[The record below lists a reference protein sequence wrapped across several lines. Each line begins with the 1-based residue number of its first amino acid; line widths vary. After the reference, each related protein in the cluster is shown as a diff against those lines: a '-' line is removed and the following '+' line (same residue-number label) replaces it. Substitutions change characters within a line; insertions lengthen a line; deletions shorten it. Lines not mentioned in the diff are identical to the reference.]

1 MKIKEI
7 DRTVNTAWSPGDH
20 HPILLAAGTA
30 AQQLDASFNTS
41 ASLDIL
47 SLNLTDPSLDLDAK
61 FSVPSQH
68 RYHKVAWGGESP
80 GVIVGGCDN
89 GVIQMYNVSKLM
101 KREDGL
107 IANPEKH
114 SGAVKALDFNPFQK
128 NLLATGASNS
138 EIFIWDMNNTS
149 MPMSPGVKSQPLED
163 IAWLAWNRQVQH
175 ILASTFPTRNVVWDL
190 RKNEP
195 IIKLT
200 DTTTRVRWKV
210 VAWHPEVA
218 TQLCLASEEDS
229 NPVIQL
235 WDLRFATSPLKT
247 FKGHTRGVLSLAW
260 CNQDPDL
267 LISSGKD
274 NKILCWNPNSN
285 NAEGEIVCEIPNSQ
299 QWIFEVSWC
308 PRNPSLIASSSCDGH
323 TSIYSITGSPATQ
336 VQTNTK
342 IADSFPGMGDGIP
355 DHHIQSQQ
363 PVVDLKKA
371 PKWLRKPVGASFGF
385 GGKLVTFGSDGVKL
399 LQVEGDET
407 LLCQARALLERLER
421 SNFAEICQG
430 KDDPIW
436 SYLEAS
442 FSPQPRTA
450 IRTLLGYNKESANI
464 SSCRTPTVL
473 QNHNVEQ
480 VTDQFSNLGQESFD
494 AKNDNVNLSNN
505 ELLNGGDS
513 VFDKISAQS
522 SPIRSAPFTIS
533 VGNDVDGQICKALLA
548 GSITD
553 AINICLNEGKTAD
566 ALILARTAGP
576 DVLADTQKKFLQ
588 KREGY
593 LSYILNA
600 LVTEDWVPIVKQCD
614 ITSWKEA
621 LSALLIYCTDAAL
634 PDLCFQLGKRLEE
647 AGNEYS
653 LCAEIC
659 YIASG
664 NIGPLINKRLN
675 GTAVSVTNIQEM
687 VELVLVAQGVYS
699 SRGQVFPIDGDV
711 AKVISLYCELLASE
725 GALETALQYLKD
737 SSGEAVNDLRER
749 LYYALSLKSHPSAT
763 YQQPQQYVPQAAI
776 TQNNNRRA
784 STPYQNQN
792 IVSSQPIP
800 ANSFAKPPLPVNTAL
815 PQAPIGLPPAPQLPP
830 THHIPP
836 VSSTPLPPS
845 AQPFPPKSQAPPPP
859 QMPFARSTP
868 SPQIQGP
875 ATTTK
880 KYVVDPSVTSGSF
893 GNYGRSSSTLPYP
906 QNQFQSNPGFQP
918 FQPPGSSSAQPS
930 YQNPPSN
937 TFQPPVSTPTYQPFN
952 QPQYPT
958 ASSAYQP
965 PSSAYQQSVPSY
977 QQASILQPNQQILKP
992 QAPPPPTAQILSA
1005 QNAAPS
1011 GWNDPPALTAKS
1023 QPPPLMNSHYYTK
1036 AEPIAQNPITHPL
1049 YGAAPPQPTGFQP
1062 PQTAGFQPQQPA
1074 NFPAHQQSIGFQ
1086 QQQQQQQPG
1095 NFQQQNFQP
1104 PAQSF
1109 QPPPSQYVGQQPI
1122 QTMGGGYGDPPAPMT
1137 QARAPEPVKHKP
1149 PLPERYAHIQKTLD
1163 DLRTKCIQ
1171 ASQSNP
1177 MMKRK
1182 LDDVGKK
1189 LEALYDSLREEKLS
1203 DATIRGLQD
1212 LTKCI
1217 EGSDYHSG
1225 MGEITRL
1232 ASGVDFTQVA
1242 TFMTGLK
1249 ILIQAAQQLRVN

>member
-1 MKIKEI
+1 MKVKEI

-47 SLNLTDPSLDLDAK
+47 SLNLTDPSLDLDVK
-61 FSVPSQH
+61 YSVPSQH

-114 SGAVKALDFNPFQK
+114 TGAVKALDFNPFQK

-285 NAEGEIVCEIPNSQ
+285 NPDGEIVCEIPNSQ

-342 IADSFPGMGDGIP
+342 IADSFPGMGEGIP

-399 LQVEGDET
+399 LQLEGDEA
-407 LLCQARALLERLER
+407 LLCQARALLEKLER

-450 IRTLLGYNKESANI
+450 IRALLGYNKESANI
-464 SSCRTPTVL
+464 SSSRTPTVL

-480 VTDQFSNLGQESFD
+480 VTDQFSNLGQENLD
-494 AKNDNVNLSNN
+494 IKNDNLNLTNN

-513 VFDKISAQS
+513 VFDRISAQS
-522 SPIRSAPFTIS
+522 SPVKITPFSIS

-566 ALILARTAGP
+566 ALILASTAGP
-576 DVLADTQKKFLQ
+576 DVLADTQKKFFQ

-593 LSYILNA
+593 LSHILNA
-600 LVTEDWVPIVKQCD
+600 LVTEDWLPVVKQCD

-621 LSALLIYCTDAAL
+621 LSAVLIYCSDATL

-664 NIGPLINKRLN
+664 NIGPLINKRLSS
-675 GTAVSVTNIQEM
+675 TAVSVANIQEM
-687 VELVLVAQGVYS
+687 VEFVLVAQGVYS

-711 AKVISLYCELLASE
+711 AKVISLYCELLSSE
-725 GALETALQYLKD
+725 GAMETALQYLKD
-737 SSGEAVNDLRER
+737 SSGEGVNDLRER

-763 YQQPQQYVPQAAI
+763 YQQQPQQPQQYLPTIA
-776 TQNNNRRA
+776 QNNSRRA

-792 IVSSQPIP
+792 IVNSQPMP
-800 ANSFAKPPLPVNTAL
+800 VSSFAKPPLPVNSTI
-815 PQAPIGLPPAPQLPP
+815 PQAPVSIPPVKHLPPAPSLPAAQ
-830 THHIPP
+830 
-836 VSSTPLPPS
+836 PS
-845 AQPFPPKSQAPPPP
+845 AQSFPPKSQAPPPP
-859 QMPFARSTP
+859 QMSFARSTP

-880 KYVVDPSVTSGSF
+880 KYVVDPSVTGGNF

-918 FQPPGSSSAQPS
+918 FQPPGSSTVQPS
-930 YQNPPSN
+930 YQNPPSS

-952 QPQYPT
+952 QPQFPA
-958 ASSAYQP
+958 ASPGYQSSSTTYQP
-965 PSSAYQQSVPSY
+965 SVPSY
-977 QQASILQPNQQILKP
+977 QQTNILQPNQQILKS
-992 QAPPPPTAQILSA
+992 QAPPPPTGQILSA

-1011 GWNDPPALTAKS
+1011 GWNDPPALASKS
-1023 QPPPLMNSHYYTK
+1023 QPK
-1036 AEPIAQNPITHPL
+1036 ADPVAQGPPITHPL
-1049 YGAAPPQPTGFQP
+1049 YGAAPPQPAGFQP
-1062 PQTAGFQPQQPA
+1062 PQASGFQPQQ
-1074 NFPAHQQSIGFQ
+1074 HQPLGGF
-1086 QQQQQQQPG
+1086 QQQQPG
-1095 NFQQQNFQP
+1095 NFHQQNYQP
-1104 PAQSF
+1104 PAQPF
-1109 QPPPSQYVGQQPI
+1109 QPPTSQYVGQQPI
-1122 QTMGGGYGDPPAPMT
+1122 QQTMGGGYGDPPAPLT
-1137 QARAPEPVKHKP
+1137 QSRAPEPIKHKP
-1149 PLPERYAHIQKTLD
+1149 PLPERYIHIQRTLD
-1163 DLRTKCIQ
+1163 DLRTKCVQ
-1171 ASQSNP
+1171 ASHSNP

-1217 EGSDYHSG
+1217 EAVDYHSG

-1249 ILIQAAQQLRVN
+1249 ILVQAAQQLRVN